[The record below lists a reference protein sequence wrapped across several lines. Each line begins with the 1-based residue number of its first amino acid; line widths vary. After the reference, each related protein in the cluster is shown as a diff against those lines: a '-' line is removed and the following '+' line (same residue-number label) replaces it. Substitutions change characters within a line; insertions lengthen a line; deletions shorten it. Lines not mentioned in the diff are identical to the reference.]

1 MNIQHFEK
9 GLSYSERD
17 LLIVTR
23 RLGKLATYCKKVKD
37 EDSSIRVEAERRPT
51 KKNRDQ
57 VKVALTVELPK
68 EVFRAESRR
77 NRVVEAL
84 DRAVEKITPQ
94 LTRYKE
100 ERTGRQRA
108 RQAVR
113 RKREAVA
120 A

>member
-9 GLSYSERD
+9 GISYNDQE
-17 LLIVTR
+17 LLILAR
-23 RLGKLATYCKKVKD
+23 KIGKLATYCRKLKD
-37 EDSSIRVEAERRPT
+37 EDSAIRVEAERRPT

-57 VKVALTVELPK
+57 VKVMLTVELPK

-108 RQAVR
+108 RRIMKAMMNS
-113 RKREAVA
+113 
-120 A
+120 